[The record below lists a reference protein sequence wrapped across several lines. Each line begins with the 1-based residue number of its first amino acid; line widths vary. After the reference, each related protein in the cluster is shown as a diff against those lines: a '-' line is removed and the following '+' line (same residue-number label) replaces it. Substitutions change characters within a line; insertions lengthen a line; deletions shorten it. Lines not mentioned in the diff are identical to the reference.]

1 MTIKYHTN
9 FEQRSGLWEKARCG
23 KITCSVLSNILTP
36 AKLQLSSQ
44 AQGHAMVIAA
54 ERIKGKAEES
64 PTSFDMERGEALED
78 EARYLYHTRH
88 APVEQVAFIEND
100 AVPFP
105 FGYSP
110 DGLIYDRRAGIEIK
124 CPRSKGHMSTL
135 LNGDIDGPYMLQMQ
149 GGMLAADL
157 EFIDFLSYHEGLAF
171 LPIRI
176 TRDDAIIR
184 KIVEA
189 GLQFEQMVQDILG
202 KYSLRVKA
210 GAVETKMA
218 EEIEL

>member
-1 MTIKYHTN
+1 MTITYHTN
-9 FEQRSGLWEKARCG
+9 FDQRSGLWEKARCG
-23 KITCSVLSNILTP
+23 KLTCSVLSNILTP

-44 AQGHAMVIAA
+44 AEGHALVVAA
-54 ERIKGKAEES
+54 ERIKGQAEES

-157 EFIDFLSYHEGLAF
+157 EFIDFLSYHDGLAF

-176 TRDDAIIR
+176 TRDNAIIR

-202 KYSLRVKA
+202 KYNLRVKA